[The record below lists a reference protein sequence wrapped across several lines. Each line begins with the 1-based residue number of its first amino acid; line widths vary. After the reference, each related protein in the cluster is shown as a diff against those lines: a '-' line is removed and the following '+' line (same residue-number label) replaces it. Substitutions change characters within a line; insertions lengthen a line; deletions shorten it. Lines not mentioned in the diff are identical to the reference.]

1 MYRWI
6 TVGHNKPYCSAIF
19 ARGIHKGNWDEYEK
33 GYHEYCLV
41 LNQE

>member
-1 MYRWI
+1 MYGWI
-6 TVGHNKPYCSAIF
+6 TVGHNKPCCSAIF
-19 ARGIHKGNWDEYEK
+19 AREIHKGNWDEYEK